1 MAEAIKISQAAIAVA
16 DTEQSLYVVPASTET
31 VISSIVICN
40 RGSNKATYRWAIVP
54 GGGAAGDANW
64 QEYDSEV
71 DGNVSE
77 FRTLGCTL
85 PAAAEVRI
93 RADTTDI
100 SFSIY
105 YVEVS

>member
-1 MAEAIKISQAAIAVA
+1 MPEAIKISQAAIAVA
-16 DTEQSLYVVPASTET
+16 DTEQSLYTVPGSTEA
-31 VISSIVICN
+31 VVSSIVICN
-40 RGSNKATYRWAIVP
+40 RGGSKATYRWAIVP
-54 GGGAAGDANW
+54 GGGAAGVANW

-71 DGNVSE
+71 DANVSE

-93 RADTTDI
+93 QADTTDV
-100 SFSIY
+100 SFSLF